1 MEELFDALE
10 FSESESGNDQKTEEE
25 SPDTIHALQS
35 DPSVKTSK
43 RRTMKILGKVGK
55 QQVLILV
62 DSGSIGTFV
71 SEELVKRLKLATTPC
86 TESTFKSADGG
97 LMVCLAQVPELV
109 WYAQGQTFSSTA
121 KVLPLKCFDMI
132 VGEDWLEDCSPMWIH
147 WSNKIMKFTY
157 QGKRIELHGV
167 KQHTQ
172 CTAISYN
179 CLQNWISREAVQH
192 CIQFKWIMPRE
203 QEAIKS

>member
-1 MEELFDALE
+1 MFMA
-10 FSESESGNDQKTEEE
+10 
-25 SPDTIHALQS
+25 
-35 DPSVKTSK
+35 
-43 RRTMKILGKVGK
+43 
-55 QQVLILV
+55 
-62 DSGSIGTFV
+62 
-71 SEELVKRLKLATTPC
+71 
-86 TESTFKSADGG
+86 ADGIPMTCSRQIQKMHWTVDG
-97 LMVCLAQVPELV
+97 HSFRNTV
-109 WYAQGQTFSSTA
+109 GI
-121 KVLPLKCFDMI
+121 LPLKCFDMI